1 MRMMKPHRGAVILAF
16 GILGLVVCQL
26 FGVAAWVMADND
38 LKEMNRG
45 YMDPAGRDFTKTGRI
60 LGMVSTALLGVSLL
74 IVILVFLVSI
84 LSHNT

>member
-1 MRMMKPHRGAVILAF
+1 MMKPHRGAVILAF

-45 YMDPAGRDFTKTGRI
+45 YMDPTGRDLTNVGRI
-60 LGMVSTALLGVSLL
+60 LGMVATALMAA
-74 IVILVFLVSI
+74 LVNSVEKERASAVAPAE
-84 LSHNT
+84 